1 MMVMAVGYSLMGVP
15 SLVDEVKG
23 DIASMSQAA
32 DPPCEKLQKRFDTL
46 GLTDWKPQA
55 NPVIFWDFYAELGH
69 PLRTSLAAM
78 GPSLL
83 ARVVDLNDTQQG
95 VLEIVY

>member
-1 MMVMAVGYSLMGVP
+1 MGVAEWFARMGVP
-15 SLVDEVKG
+15 SVGAEVTG
-23 DIASMSQAA
+23 DIAGMSQAA
-32 DPPCEKLQKRFDTL
+32 DPPGEKLQKRFDTL

-55 NPVIFWDFYAELGH
+55 NPVIFWDLYAELGH